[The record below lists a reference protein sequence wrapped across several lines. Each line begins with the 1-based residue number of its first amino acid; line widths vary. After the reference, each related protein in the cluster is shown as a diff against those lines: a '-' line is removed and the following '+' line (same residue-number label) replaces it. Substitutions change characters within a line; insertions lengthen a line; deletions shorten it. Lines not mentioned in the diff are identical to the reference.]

1 MTSESSK
8 PSILVLGGLGFI
20 GRNFI
25 TYLVENELA
34 SEIRVVDKVLTETA
48 GLNTKQEEAYQKVEV
63 LQRNLA
69 NPTIIES
76 IFKRKDGSSYD
87 YVFNLA
93 AETKYSQNERI
104 YEERIFNLSVRNAK
118 EAAKCQVKV
127 FVEVSTAEIYHED
140 EKIKPWTAIAKY
152 KHKAEEELKKI
163 EGLNLVILRPA
174 IVYGPG
180 ATMGITS
187 RLVCGRIYQYL
198 NEEMKFLWSKDLK
211 INTVH
216 VLDVSR
222 AMWHIAEWYQANE
235 KAGKGTLIYNL
246 ADMGNTESNEKHMR
260 PWSELLK
267 NNKIRN
273 TPLSPYLDKELLYN
287 NSLSVDGKKI
297 VNETGFNYE
306 IPEVTDVKLQE
317 IVDDFINLN
326 LWPAKD

>member
-34 SEIRVVDKVLTETA
+34 SEIKVVDKVLTETA

-118 EAAKCQVKV
+118 EAAKCRVKV
-127 FVEVSTAEIYHED
+127 FVEVSTAEIYHGDRNPSKED

-180 ATMGITS
+180 ATIGIK
-187 RLVCGRIYQYL
+187 
-198 NEEMKFLWSKDLK
+198 MKFLWSKDLK

-267 NNKIRN
+267 KNKIRN